1 MKRKWTAAVGFL
13 IAAVIAGCET
23 TAPTAPPITA
33 AVIQAGADQRVH
45 VQSLTTGRSLFVNRC
60 ARCHTLPAVG
70 EQSPED
76 WPGIVGAMSQRA
88 GLKAEQ
94 SKSVLAY
101 ILAAQTAARR

>member
-33 AVIQAGADQRVH
+33 AVIQSGADQRVH
-45 VQSLTTGRSLFVNRC
+45 VQSLTTGRSLFVSRC
-60 ARCHTLPAVG
+60 AHCHTLPTVG
-70 EQSPED
+70 EQSRED
-76 WPGIVGAMSQRA
+76 WPDIVTAMSTRS

-101 ILAAQTAARR
+101 ILAAQAATQR